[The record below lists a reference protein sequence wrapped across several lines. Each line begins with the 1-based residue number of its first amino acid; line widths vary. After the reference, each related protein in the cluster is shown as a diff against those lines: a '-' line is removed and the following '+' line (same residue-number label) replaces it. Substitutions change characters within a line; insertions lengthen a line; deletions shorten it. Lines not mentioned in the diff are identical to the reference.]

1 MADATNGWDS
11 SGYVVPHSA
20 GVVRMEVTIFPNTV
34 PIRRRIRQHYSYQF
48 NSFTLGQVQANDMK
62 ILETIDDG
70 NSSIGITFKKNVNY
84 FHTVCGF
91 LFSDEIAGS
100 SSDVIESASGNV
112 TKEPSYVPRL
122 INGRWF
128 ADDGAQS
135 CYPTASDLVK
145 MENQIFVLSGSLFS
159 SGYSTLREV
168 FKKSEN
174 INLANQFDFLLSA
187 QGKFFASLVPQAR
200 TWMKSESIT
209 TAIKKLKNKDPR
221 DYWMSIADSE
231 MINGDPNGA
240 DFHDYSQ
247 QSNFANDIGLSD
259 INASSVLDILEF
271 EEVEQTTQQ
280 LLGYVGI
287 EQVLSSNIV
296 EEMKKANVNLDRSP
310 SRGLKL
316 NKNNASLDTERV
328 PAYVNM
334 PPGVHASFYKANPI
348 FPGED
353 FTFRFHKT
361 AQSHSK
367 AIVEDPAEEFRYAM
381 QNSYRYIDSGCTS
394 VDNEDNGTL
403 TPNFGVCRPK
413 FIQQKNGKFNVNR
426 IVSKDAKD
434 YYLADQSYVALEIDG
449 GIENR
454 YFLIIPERGSVV
466 MLEVTADAEICDV
479 VDNDGNLAK
488 FLDFTGMRHSR
499 LLFNFEISGSS
510 LLNQENFSI
519 HFQHFRGLLRVTFE
533 SGTTQSFTISRERFT
548 KDVYG
553 LRNNILLNNIIDT
566 KNPFKNNGTFLD
578 HPALKDK
585 LNTEKFPIK
594 LSGNVIVHMGHVRMA
609 FNFSPI
615 TYPST
620 TSLSISYPVGITNL
634 EGNDSVVNILLRSAG
649 GYDEGSSR
657 NISSNLVNQYLIR
670 NESGKIIPGQSKPH
684 YTHCSS
690 QISEIINGSLVNIN
704 SNLFS
709 LNQKMCITGPNLNG
723 DTNWPPSFGK
733 YSDPSS
739 VVASYRLT
747 DRKEFVNRIHPSISL
762 KSGSITLQGSNGSL
776 WLLEGATRPIC
787 DGFSVFVPEGL
798 KPQWKG
804 VAADVTVNV
813 MDFNDSWD
821 RSDRNFMQHS
831 GNIKFY
837 LNKADALPLIENI
850 TSVQTEKGSLVDGA
864 RKAERIDIDGI
875 SRYGEYQG
883 DQTPLL
889 ASLQDKYFYIEVR
902 AWRDPYKVNTFG
914 AGLNAQNTNNGP
926 STITEAFYATHE
938 NEVPNEEN
946 TLLFTG
952 FCRSSAYSIRDTHI
966 EMSCKLE
973 DYYSILNSMTWMNAP
988 FYDAMRDY
996 DAVFDVMQ
1004 RAGFFYERSSRDP
1017 AHLIYKYVSTPSD
1030 SDYHEIPYDGENYIA
1045 NDYVL
1050 PGSYGTMDQ
1059 PTFKPATGD
1068 SYAEILKRFATI
1080 AGKTIY
1086 FDRRGVMHFD
1096 IPPDE
1101 MEIMQVTSTDPS
1113 REIYVA
1119 PHSHIFSHTYSTP
1132 DQDLIPW
1139 WNVITDTYNF
1149 TRKVED
1155 IVNEIRVVSSTPE
1168 GSLVS
1173 AAHMNRASLSDIG
1186 LPGFIG
1192 FRKMF
1197 IHKSG
1202 YFGSGEAVRKQ
1213 VERYTT
1219 MFNAPITANFSILGR
1234 VGLQSGQIILIDG
1247 PGLSGA
1253 YRLLTTNVSNTI
1265 SPRDNSW
1272 VANVSGRYFL
1282 PGEKIKFTGT
1292 TLTLGAGTGGG

>member
-1 MADATNGWDS
+1 MVDATSGWDN

-34 PIRRRIRQHYSYQF
+34 PIRSRIRQHYAYQF
-48 NSFTLGQVQANDMK
+48 NSFTLSQVQTNDIK
-62 ILETIDDG
+62 FLETVDDG
-70 NSSIGITFKKNVNY
+70 NASIGITFKKNVNY

-91 LFSDEIAGS
+91 LFSNEVAGV
-100 SSDVIESASGNV
+100 SSDVIESSSGSV
-112 TKEPSYVPRL
+112 TRDPSYVPRL
-122 INGRWF
+122 SNGRWYS
-128 ADDGAQS
+128 DDGADS
-135 CYPTASDLVK
+135 CYPTAADLVK
-145 MENQIFVLSGSLFS
+145 MENQIFILSGSLFS
-159 SGYSTLREV
+159 ADYSTVLNV
-168 FKKSEN
+168 FKKYNTFSDSDTSS
-174 INLANQFDFLLSA
+174 LFLTA
-187 QGKFFASLVPQAR
+187 KGKFFASLVPQAR

-209 TAIKKLKNKDPR
+209 TTVKKLKNKNPNE
-221 DYWMSIADSE
+221 YWMSIADSE

-240 DFHDYSQ
+240 DFHNYSQ
-247 QSNFANDIGLSD
+247 ASNFSNDQGLS
-259 INASSVLDILEF
+259 SVNSALDISDAKF
-271 EEVEQTTQQ
+271 EEVDQTVQQ

-287 EQVLSSNIV
+287 EQVISSNIV
-296 EEMKKANVNLDRSP
+296 EEMKKADIVFERSP
-310 SRGLKL
+310 LRGIKL

-328 PAYVNM
+328 PAYVGL

-367 AIVEDPAEEFRYAM
+367 AIIESPNDEVRYAM
-381 QNSYRYIDSGCTS
+381 QESYKYIDSGCTS
-394 VDNEDNGTL
+394 ADNEDNGTL
-403 TPNFGVCRPK
+403 TPNFGVCRPT
-413 FIQQKNGKFNVNR
+413 FIQNKNGKFNVNR
-426 IVSKDAKD
+426 IVSKNAKD
-434 YYLADQSYVALEIDG
+434 YYLADQSYVAIEIDG
-449 GIENR
+449 GVENR
-454 YFLIIPERGSVV
+454 YFLIIPERGTVI
-466 MLEVTADAEICDV
+466 MIEITADAEICDV
-479 VDNDGNLAK
+479 VDNDQNLAK
-488 FLDFTGMRHSR
+488 FLDFSGMRHSR
-499 LLFNFEISGSS
+499 LLFDFGISGSS

-519 HFQHFRGLLRVTFE
+519 HFQHFRGILRVTFE
-533 SGTTQSFTISRERFT
+533 SGTTQSFTVSRQRFT
-548 KDVYG
+548 KDIYG
-553 LRNNILLNNIIDT
+553 LKENILLYNFLDD

-585 LNTEKFPIK
+585 LSSEKFPIK
-594 LSGNVIVHMGHVRMA
+594 LSGNLIVHMGHIRAA

-620 TSLSISYPVGITNL
+620 TSLNISYPVGISNL
-634 EGNDSVVNILLRSAG
+634 EGNDSAVNILLRSSG
-649 GYDEGSSR
+649 GYEEGSGR
-657 NISSNLVNQYLIR
+657 NSFSDLMNKYFIK
-670 NESGKIIPGQSKPH
+670 NENGKIVPGQSKPY

-690 QISEIINGSLVNIN
+690 QISEVIGGSLVNIN
-704 SNLFS
+704 SDLFS
-709 LNQKMCITGPNLNG
+709 ANQKMCITGPSLYN
-723 DTNWPPSFGK
+723 DKNWPFYLGE

-739 VVASYRLT
+739 IAASYRLT
-747 DRKEFVNRIHPSISL
+747 DKKEFVNRVHPSITL
-762 KSGSITLQGSNGSL
+762 KSGSITFKGSNGSL

-787 DGFSVFVPEGL
+787 DGFSVFVPEGI

-813 MDFNDSWD
+813 MEFSDSWD
-821 RSDRNFMQHS
+821 RSDRSFMQHS

-850 TSVQTEKGSLVDGA
+850 TSVQTEKGSLLDGA
-864 RKAERIDIDGI
+864 RKADRIDVDGI
-875 SRYGEYQG
+875 SRFGEFQG

-889 ASLQDKYFYIEVR
+889 ASLQDKYFYVEVR

-926 STITEAFYATHE
+926 SVVENAFYATHE
-938 NEVPNEEN
+938 NGIPDEDN

-952 FCRSSAYSIRDTHI
+952 FCRSSSYSIKDTHI

-973 DYYSILNSMTWMNAP
+973 DYWSILSSMTWLNAP

-1017 AHLIYKYVSTPSD
+1017 AYLIHKYVSTPSD
-1030 SDYHEIPYDGENYIA
+1030 SDYYEIPYDGDVCLA

-1059 PTFKPATGD
+1059 PILKPNTGD
-1068 SYAEILKRFATI
+1068 YYADILKKFATI
-1080 AGKTIY
+1080 SGKFLY

-1096 IPPDE
+1096 IPSDE
-1101 MEIMQVTSTDPS
+1101 MEIMQITSTDPS
-1113 REIYVA
+1113 REIYQA
-1119 PHSHIFSHTYSTP
+1119 PPSHIFSHTYSSP
-1132 DQDLIPW
+1132 DQDLVPW

-1149 TRKVED
+1149 QRKVED
-1155 IVNEIRVVSSTPE
+1155 IVNEIRVVSSTPN
-1168 GSLVS
+1168 GSLVT

-1197 IHKSG
+1197 LQKSG

-1219 MFNAPITANFSILGR
+1219 MFNAPVVANFSILGR
-1234 VGLQSGQIILIDG
+1234 VGLQAGQIILIDG
-1247 PGLSGA
+1247 PGISGA
-1253 YRLLTTNVSNTI
+1253 YRLLLTNVSNTI

-1272 VANVSGRYFL
+1272 VSSVSGRYFL

-1292 TLTLGAGTGGG
+1292 TLTLGTGGGGT